1 VATGTIRYWAAARA
15 AAGVPEDRYDGE
27 TLADALRQ
35 ARALRGETLAS
46 VLDRCSFVVDAAPVG
61 GRAHDAVRL
70 TEGGTV
76 EVLPPFAGG
85 AAAGEPAPDTIVG
98 VPTEPTPGSPAA
110 VPASPAVP
118 TARTAAA
125 VARSGRDRRA
135 SQQPTQ
141 LPATTPGLLAGVVAA
156 ALAGLA
162 LLGTAPLGVGVF
174 AVQVV
179 VGLAWLATLDAR
191 GSTGAFVIG
200 VAASIGCDIV
210 VGVSDGPD
218 VGRAALVVALA
229 VLASLVHQL
238 LRRPRRGVT
247 LSIAATLSMAVF
259 ACCAASYVA
268 LRVEGGG
275 GIADAAAL
283 FGAGVALAVARLVDV
298 VLPRPA
304 VVPESR
310 RGVVGLLV
318 GLAAAAATGWIYGHV
333 HAGVLGSDHGVR
345 MAIVTALI
353 ALLADLAVDA
363 VLSTAPPDEERSVA
377 ALTPLGML
385 LPVVLSGPAAYV
397 AGRILLG

>member
-1 VATGTIRYWAAARA
+1 MVEPAATPAAA
-15 AAGVPEDRYDGE
+15 
-27 TLADALRQ
+27 Q
-35 ARALRGETLAS
+35 ARAGRG
-46 VLDRCSFVVDAAPVG
+46 
-61 GRAHDAVRL
+61 
-70 TEGGTV
+70 
-76 EVLPPFAGG
+76 
-85 AAAGEPAPDTIVG
+85 
-98 VPTEPTPGSPAA
+98 
-110 VPASPAVP
+110 
-118 TARTAAA
+118 
-125 VARSGRDRRA
+125 RRA

-141 LPATTPGLLAGVVAA
+141 LPKTTPGLLAGVVAA

-179 VGLAWLATLDAR
+179 VALAWLATLDAR
-191 GSTGAFVIG
+191 GSSGAFLIA
-200 VAASIGCDIV
+200 VAAALGCDVV
-210 VGVSDGPD
+210 VGVADTPD
-218 VGRAALVVALA
+218 VGRTALVVGLA

-259 ACCAASYVA
+259 ASCGASYVA

-283 FGAGVALAVARLVDV
+283 FGAGVALAVARLVDLAV
-298 VLPRPA
+298 PRPA

-310 RGVVGLLV
+310 RGIVGLLV
-318 GLAAAAATGWIYGHV
+318 GLGAAAATGWLYGGAHG
-333 HAGVLGSDHGVR
+333 GVLGSDHGVR

-363 VLSTAPPDEERSVA
+363 VLSTAPPDEERSLA

-385 LPVVLSGPAAYV
+385 LPVVLAGPAAYV

>member
-1 VATGTIRYWAAARA
+1 MGYPLGAPGQAWRIR
-15 AAGVPEDRYDGE
+15 
-27 TLADALRQ
+27 
-35 ARALRGETLAS
+35 
-46 VLDRCSFVVDAAPVG
+46 
-61 GRAHDAVRL
+61 HD
-70 TEGGTV
+70 
-76 EVLPPFAGG
+76 PFG
-85 AAAGEPAPDTIVG
+85 PDTIDTVT
-98 VPTEPTPGSPAA
+98 TEPVAAEPSAAPPPPA
-110 VPASPAVP
+110 
-118 TARTAAA
+118 TARA
-125 VARSGRDRRA
+125 GRRRA
-135 SQQPTQ
+135 QQQPTR

-179 VGLAWLATLDAR
+179 VCLPWLATLDAR
-191 GSTGAFVIG
+191 GSTGAFAIG
-200 VAASIGCDIV
+200 VAASIACDIV
-210 VGVSDGPD
+210 VGVADTPD
-218 VGRAALVVALA
+218 IGRTALVVALT
-229 VLASLVHQL
+229 VLASLIHQL

-259 ACCAASYVA
+259 ASCGASYVA

-283 FGAGVALAVARLVDV
+283 FGAGVALAVARIVDLVV
-298 VLPRPA
+298 PRPA
-304 VVPESR
+304 VVPGSR
-310 RGVVGLLV
+310 RGIVGLLL
-318 GLAAAAATGWIYGHV
+318 GLGAAGATGWLYGHA
-333 HAGVLGSDHGVR
+333 HGDVLGSDHGVR

>member
-1 VATGTIRYWAAARA
+1 
-15 AAGVPEDRYDGE
+15 
-27 TLADALRQ
+27 
-35 ARALRGETLAS
+35 
-46 VLDRCSFVVDAAPVG
+46 
-61 GRAHDAVRL
+61 
-70 TEGGTV
+70 
-76 EVLPPFAGG
+76 
-85 AAAGEPAPDTIVG
+85 
-98 VPTEPTPGSPAA
+98 
-110 VPASPAVP
+110 
-118 TARTAAA
+118 
-125 VARSGRDRRA
+125 
-135 SQQPTQ
+135 
-141 LPATTPGLLAGVVAA
+141 VVAA

-162 LLGTAPLGVGVF
+162 LLGTAPLGIGVF

-179 VGLAWLATLDAR
+179 VCLAWLATLDAR

-200 VAASIGCDIV
+200 VAASIGCDVV
-210 VGVSDGPD
+210 VGIADTPD
-218 VGRAALVVALA
+218 IGRSALVVALA

-259 ACCAASYVA
+259 ASCGASYVA

-283 FGAGVALAVARLVDV
+283 FGAGVALAIARLVDLV
-298 VLPRPA
+298 VPRPA
-304 VVPESR
+304 VVPGSR

-318 GLAAAAATGWIYGHV
+318 GLAAAATTGWLYGHA
-333 HAGVLGSDHGVR
+333 HGDVLGSDHGVR

>member
-1 VATGTIRYWAAARA
+1 MVEPPAT
-15 AAGVPEDRYDGE
+15 
-27 TLADALRQ
+27 
-35 ARALRGETLAS
+35 
-46 VLDRCSFVVDAAPVG
+46 
-61 GRAHDAVRL
+61 
-70 TEGGTV
+70 
-76 EVLPPFAGG
+76 
-85 AAAGEPAPDTIVG
+85 
-98 VPTEPTPGSPAA
+98 TP
-110 VPASPAVP
+110 PAS
-118 TARTAAA
+118 ARP
-125 VARSGRDRRA
+125 GRGRRA
-135 SQQPTQ
+135 SQQPTR
-141 LPATTPGLLAGVVAA
+141 LPATTPGLMAGVVAA

-179 VGLAWLATLDAR
+179 VCLAWLATLDAR
-191 GSTGAFVIG
+191 GSTGAFFIG
-200 VAASIGCDIV
+200 VAASIGCDV
-210 VGVSDGPD
+210 AVGIADTPD
-218 VGRAALVVALA
+218 VGRTALVVGLA
-229 VLASLVHQL
+229 VVASLVHQL

-259 ACCAASYVA
+259 ASCGASYVA

-283 FGAGVALAVARLVDV
+283 FGAGVALAVARLVDL

-310 RGVVGLLV
+310 RGIVGLLL
-318 GLAAAAATGWIYGHV
+318 GLGAAAVTGWLYGGA
-333 HAGVLGSDHGVR
+333 HADVLGSDHGVR

-363 VLSTAPPDEERSVA
+363 VLSTAPPDEERSLA

-385 LPVVLSGPAAYV
+385 LPVVLAGPAAYV